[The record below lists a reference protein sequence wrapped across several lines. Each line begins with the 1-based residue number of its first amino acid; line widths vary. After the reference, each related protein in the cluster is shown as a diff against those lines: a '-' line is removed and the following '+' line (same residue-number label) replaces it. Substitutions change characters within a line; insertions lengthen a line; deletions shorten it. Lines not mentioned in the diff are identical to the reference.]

1 MTSAQEQTPQLDR
14 NANANSCLAM
24 AVPELEEVP
33 MAPAGEVLGCTT
45 GSACDRLTAGT
56 ARGPCSHTGNM
67 LLLYK
72 LTLMNV

>member
-45 GSACDRLTAGT
+45 GSACDR
-56 ARGPCSHTGNM
+56 R
-67 LLLYK
+67 
-72 LTLMNV
+72 TLQPYRKHVALVQADSDECMIE